1 MIFLSTVTSPPDP
14 TATTAILAIDIG
26 GTHVKVKLSTGS
38 EKRAVES
45 GTAMTPIKM
54 MDAVREMASGWT
66 YDLVAMGYPGPV
78 INHIPSADP
87 HNLAP
92 GWEGF
97 DFPRAFGKKVRIVN
111 DALMQAIGG
120 YQGGRMLF
128 LGLGTGLG
136 SAMIADNVCLPLE
149 LAHLPYKKGKTFEE
163 YVGVHALDEEGKHE
177 WREVVTDVVGRL
189 RAALQPDYV
198 VLGGGNAHKLKE
210 LPPKCLLGDNEN
222 AFLGGF
228 RIWQDGGLR
237 I

>member
-1 MIFLSTVTSPPDP
+1 MTNKPAAQGKASKEKAVLS
-14 TATTAILAIDIG
+14 IDIG
-26 GTHVKVKLSTGS
+26 GTHLKIRLSTGS

-45 GTAMTPIKM
+45 GITMTPDKM
-54 MDAVREMASGWT
+54 IEAVREMATGWE
-66 YDLVAMGYPGPV
+66 YDVIAMGYPGAV
-78 INHIPSADP
+78 ANHIPSVEP

-92 GWEGF
+92 GWKGF
-97 DFPRAFGKKVRIVN
+97 DFAIAFGKPVRIVN

-149 LAHLPYKKGKTFEE
+149 LAHLPYKKKRTFEE
-163 YVGVHALDEEGKHE
+163 YVGVHALEAEGKKE
-177 WREVVTDVVGRL
+177 WRRLVTDVVTRL
-189 RAALQPDYV
+189 QAALQPNDIV
-198 VLGGGNAHKLKE
+198 IGGGNADKLKE
-210 LPPKCLLGDNEN
+210 IPPKCRIGDNEN

-228 RIWQDGGLR
+228 RIWQDDTMK